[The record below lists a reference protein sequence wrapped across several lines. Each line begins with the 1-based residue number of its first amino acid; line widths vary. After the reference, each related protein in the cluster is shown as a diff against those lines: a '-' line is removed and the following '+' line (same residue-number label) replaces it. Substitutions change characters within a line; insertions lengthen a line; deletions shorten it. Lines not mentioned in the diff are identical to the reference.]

1 MCLLSVSEVG
11 KYSSQESKFEDQQQ
25 GKVSVCSDFCD
36 KIPYSGQLK
45 QQKLIP
51 QNSGGYDRNFLLIC
65 LT

>member
-11 KYSSQESKFEDQQQ
+11 KYSSRESKFEDQQQ

-51 QNSGGYDRNFLLIC
+51 QNSGG
-65 LT
+65 